1 MFAASG
7 NKLFTK
13 SVTALG
19 TLAGKEITSLLL
31 TKREISTETNAIMM
45 EQISHHL
52 MVQTPL
58 RKYT

>member
-19 TLAGKEITSLLL
+19 TLPGKEITSFWL
-31 TKREISTETNAIMM
+31 TKREISTETNAIIMATNNP
-45 EQISHHL
+45 SA
-52 MVQTPL
+52 P
-58 RKYT
+58 K

>member
-19 TLAGKEITSLLL
+19 TLAGNEITSLLL
-31 TKREISTETNAIMM
+31 TKREISTETKAI
-45 EQISHHL
+45 IIATNKPSA
-52 MVQTPL
+52 P
-58 RKYT
+58 